1 MKFLKSVCF
10 IYKIYNAIYN
20 NKKDTTLSILNYI
33 ITKSISESINNN
45 MPQRHTV
52 DLQMQRQMSFK
63 GINKSFPI
71 YKYILQINTPCFQK
85 WSIQKNAIIYSR
97 NLGKY

>member
-33 ITKSISESINNN
+33 ITKSISESTNNN

-52 DLQMQRQMSFK
+52 DLQMQR
-63 GINKSFPI
+63 
-71 YKYILQINTPCFQK
+71 
-85 WSIQKNAIIYSR
+85 
-97 NLGKY
+97 